1 MPPSIIGRD
10 GMKDT
15 RVVGPSPHQ
24 QRRIDDD
31 IQGVW
36 ASKKPRIIDLS
47 TFWWYWWYWWKCFS
61 SASGESKASRSNVK
75 NGSACGSPTMPVARR
90 RETGAWQQGTQ
101 RGKLDG
107 PRLGRQG
114 GSSTAWA
121 NLACQVRKRHQ
132 TKGHE
137 MGFAGITLGCD
148 QIFTSR
154 PVRISGLTQKKK
166 QKTNTSFS

>member
-1 MPPSIIGRD
+1 
-10 GMKDT
+10 MKDT

-75 NGSACGSPTMPVARR
+75 NGSACGSPTMPVARKKGDR
-90 RETGAWQQGTQ
+90 RMATGDAEGEAGWSEIRTTGGWFNGMGQLGLSGEKETSDERA
-101 RGKLDG
+101 
-107 PRLGRQG
+107 
-114 GSSTAWA
+114 
-121 NLACQVRKRHQ
+121 
-132 TKGHE
+132 
-137 MGFAGITLGCD
+137 
-148 QIFTSR
+148 
-154 PVRISGLTQKKK
+154 
-166 QKTNTSFS
+166 